1 MLNLIA
7 KDIKLLLGGKEKGVS
22 LFLRVLFLVLG
33 LGVLVFVESYLYREI
48 LTKLSSFPGAS
59 LSFTTLFLFIVS
71 LFSILFSLL
80 QAEKLLFDESDR
92 RDMDILPISPTK
104 KKERHGYPSDFPHQK
119 DFLQVDFIAWFPLF
133 TRFLICLSCSFIL
146 WACLP

>member
-92 RDMDILPISPTK
+92 RDMDILPISPAK
-104 KKERHGYPSDFPHQK
+104 KIFSKLILLLGSHYLL
-119 DFLQVDFIAWFPLF
+119 DFLFVYPVL
-133 TRFLICLSCSFIL
+133 L
-146 WACLP
+146 

>member
-48 LTKLSSFPGAS
+48 LTKLSAFPGAS
-59 LSFTTLFLFIVS
+59 
-71 LFSILFSLL
+71 
-80 QAEKLLFDESDR
+80 
-92 RDMDILPISPTK
+92 
-104 KKERHGYPSDFPHQK
+104 
-119 DFLQVDFIAWFPLF
+119 
-133 TRFLICLSCSFIL
+133 
-146 WACLP
+146 